1 MTARENTIDLSA
13 IAFKVVA
20 ILEAYQLHIERL
32 AADWRNRSLYRI
44 VAAQLDQLRSLLGAL
59 PQLAVDMVE
68 ITLCH
73 GQLLRVLQSQEARG
87 DVSQLQ
93 VRQTDAVTSLHRKIV
108 RLLSQPAGSR

>member
-1 MTARENTIDLSA
+1 MTARDTSVDITA

-32 AADWRNRSLYRI
+32 AADWRNRSLYRT
-44 VAAQLDQLRSLLGAL
+44 VAAQLDELRGLLGAL

-68 ITLCH
+68 IIVCH
-73 GQLLRVLQSQEARG
+73 GQLLRVLQSPGARA

-93 VRQTDAVTSLHRKIV
+93 VRQTDAVTTLHRKIL
-108 RLLSQPAGSR
+108 RLLSQPRGLR

>member
-1 MTARENTIDLSA
+1 MTARDNPVDITA

-32 AADWRNRSLYRI
+32 ASDWRNRSLYRT
-44 VAAQLDQLRSLLGAL
+44 VAAQLHQLRSLLGAL

-68 ITLCH
+68 IITCH
-73 GQLLRVLQSQEARG
+73 AQLVRVLQSPAART

-93 VRQTDAVTSLHRKIV
+93 VRQTGAVTTLHRKIL
-108 RLLSQPAGSR
+108 RLLSQPGGLR